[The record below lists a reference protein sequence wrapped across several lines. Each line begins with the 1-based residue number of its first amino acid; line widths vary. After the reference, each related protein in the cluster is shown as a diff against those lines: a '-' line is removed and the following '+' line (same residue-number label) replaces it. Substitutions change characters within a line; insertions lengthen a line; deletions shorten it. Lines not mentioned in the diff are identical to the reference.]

1 MNLAEFIG
9 VLSFALTIVA
19 LLVRIA
25 WSTGQLVQRFGDHV
39 IISDRLHQDQES
51 RLRNLEQRIRRIR

>member
-9 VLSFALTIVA
+9 LTSFALTVVI

-25 WSTGQLVQRFGDHV
+25 WTTGQLVQRFGDHV
-39 IISDRLHQDQES
+39 TQADKIHGDQETRI
-51 RLRNLEQRIRRIR
+51 RLLERPRRIR